1 MVVESGECCVLLA
14 IVQLD
19 VFVRSR
25 EGLRTG
31 CFDLSACLHREPA
44 DLVTVGVRE
53 AEVAVLVLTKRG
65 KINGGV

>member
-1 MVVESGECCVLLA
+1 MVVESGECCVLLL
-14 IVQLD
+14 IVQLE
-19 VFVRSR
+19 VFVRSK
-25 EGLRTG
+25 EGLRTA
-31 CFDLSACLHREPA
+31 CFDLSACLLREPI